1 MPATRFGGDLA
12 PAARLRMGALVG
24 LLALPIFL
32 PLDLR
37 WGPTDRW
44 SLALAYGC
52 YLLLVLTELAA
63 SWLVRSQ
70 RILLEMTFLLIA
82 GTVANANFFFY
93 RAHVD
98 AAVAAAMLTVLMMGS
113 VFLFP
118 WTPRRTLVICA
129 LTSIPF
135 LAIVAARLPSEGNPA
150 HVAYGA
156 AALVVGVMVALAGAL
171 EMARARAS
179 LARAQGELSSLSA
192 RLMTSQEEER
202 RRLSRELHDGVGQ
215 SITAVAAYL
224 QSLEQQLPPER
235 ADLRARATDARRLAS
250 RTLAEIRELSQ
261 LLRPSTLD
269 DFGLLPSLTTYLR
282 EFQDRHG
289 IAAHLL
295 TDGLPERLPPDM
307 ETAVYRVVQEALTN
321 VARHAHATRVRVT
334 CRATAAELTVE
345 VDDDGVGLGGRNG
358 SGVGLIGIRE
368 RVLGLGG
375 RVSLSSPGGV
385 RLAVHLPLDR

>member
-1 MPATRFGGDLA
+1 
-12 PAARLRMGALVG
+12 MGAAIG
-24 LLALPIFL
+24 LAALPIFL

-37 WGPTDRW
+37 YGPSDRW
-44 SLALAYGC
+44 
-52 YLLLVLTELAA
+52 LLVLSYAFYLALVLTALAA

-70 RILLEMTFLLIA
+70 RRLLEMTFLLIV
-82 GTVANANFFFY
+82 GTAVNANVFFY
-93 RAHVD
+93 RAGVD
-98 AAVAAAMLTVLMMGS
+98 LAVAANMLTVLMMGAA
-113 VFLFP
+113 FLFP
-118 WTPRRTLVICA
+118 WTPRRTAVVCA
-129 LTSIPF
+129 VTGLPF
-135 LAIVAARLPSEGNPA
+135 LVLVASRVATDANQA

-156 AALVVGVMVALAGAL
+156 GALVVGVMVAIAGSVVLAS
-171 EMARARAS
+171 ARDS
-179 LARAQGELSSLSA
+179 LARAQAELSNLSA

-224 QSLEQQLPPER
+224 QSLEQQIPPTLP
-235 ADLRARATDARRLAS
+235 DLRSRATDARRLAS

-282 EFQDRHG
+282 EFQHRHG
-289 IAAHLL
+289 IAAHLVAE
-295 TDGLPERLPPDM
+295 GLPERLPPDM

-321 VARHAHATRVRVT
+321 VARHAHATHVRVT
-334 CRATAAELTVE
+334 CRAADGALTVE
-345 VDDDGVGLGGRNG
+345 VDDDGVGLTGRNG

-375 RVSLSSPGGV
+375 RVTLSSRGGV
-385 RLAVHLPLDR
+385 RLAVHLPLAR